1 LKNSIFYIFILLVFS
16 IWYLLSIDYFGIYE
30 REQVKSV
37 DGDRVKLILHQA
49 DRGKSAISV
58 DYFVKHFEKFREEPF
73 NGTILAGESFT
84 DTILGG
90 GDVSYIDIME
100 ELKPI
105 ADLNISHSEIFLLVN
120 IDFAGDLWDIPVWSR
135 VAKNFANLA
144 KVADEL
150 NLKGIVLDSNPK
162 NDRGKMMVNFK
173 FPSKGDIRREPDS
186 YEAWEI
192 EGAKFY
198 RSVKIGYRNPNY
210 TFSDH
215 IKR

>member
-1 LKNSIFYIFILLVFS
+1 MKNFIFYIFILLVFS

-100 ELKPI
+100 ELKP
-105 ADLNISHSEIFLLVN
+105 
-120 IDFAGDLWDIPVWSR
+120 
-135 VAKNFANLA
+135 
-144 KVADEL
+144 
-150 NLKGIVLDSNPK
+150 DS
-162 NDRGKMMVNFK
+162 
-173 FPSKGDIRREPDS
+173 
-186 YEAWEI
+186 
-192 EGAKFY
+192 
-198 RSVKIGYRNPNY
+198 
-210 TFSDH
+210 
-215 IKR
+215 